1 MRTIGLLGGMSWE
14 SSIEY
19 YRLVNELTRERL
31 GGTHSAPCVM
41 WSVDFADVEALQSSG
56 DWDAAGILLADLAG
70 RVEQAGA
77 ELIVLCTNTMHR
89 VFEAVEDAVSVP
101 LLHIGDATAAATTAA
116 GLDRVGLLGTR
127 YTMEAQFLR
136 ERLAG
141 HGIDAVI
148 PSRADRE
155 LVHGVIYDELV
166 RGIVRDESRA
176 GYRAV
181 IERLVEDGAQGVIL
195 GCTEIELLVGPQD
208 APVPLFP
215 TTRIHAQ
222 AAVAAALA

>member
-41 WSVDFADVEALQSSG
+41 WSVDFAEVEALQSSG
-56 DWDAAGILLADLAG
+56 DWDAAGVLLADLAG

-89 VFEAVEDAVSVP
+89 VFDAVEDAVAVP
-101 LLHIGDATAAATTAA
+101 LLHIGDATAAAITAA

-148 PSRADRE
+148 PSRTDRE

-166 RGIVRDESRA
+166 RGIVRDQSRA

-195 GCTEIELLVGPQD
+195 GCTEIELLVGPHD